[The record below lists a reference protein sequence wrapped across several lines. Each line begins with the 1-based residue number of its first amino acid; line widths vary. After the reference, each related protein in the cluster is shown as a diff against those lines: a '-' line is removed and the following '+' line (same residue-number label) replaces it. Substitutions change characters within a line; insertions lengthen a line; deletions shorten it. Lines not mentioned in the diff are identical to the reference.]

1 MIYSSEE
8 HPLRIQARLL
18 LADIEGA
25 PDVALPRRL
34 VFIAWLRDF
43 LNRTSRKGGVPAEDD
58 AGNLIALEQFL
69 RECAVPVTTREVAA

>member
-1 MIYSSEE
+1 MTFSTDEAPS
-8 HPLRIQARLL
+8 RIQARAL

-43 LNRTSRKGGVPAEDD
+43 LNRTHRKGSVPLAVDAE
-58 AGNLIALEQFL
+58 NLVALDQFL
-69 RECAVPVTTREVAA
+69 RSCSVRVATRAVAA